1 MRRVPV
7 PESES
12 PAARFAEAC
21 AAERLDFQWDPVAER
36 AVFYP
41 RLVSPFSGTTELEW
55 RTSAGLG
62 TVYSTSI
69 VHARGRDGVPRNVAL
84 VDLDEGFRML
94 TRVESADVRIGM
106 RVQVAFNEGTPVF
119 LPCGDGA

>member
-1 MRRVPV
+1 V
-7 PESES
+7 EA
-12 PAARFAEAC
+12 PATRFAEAC
-21 AAERLDFQWDPVAER
+21 AAERLDFQWDPLAER

-62 TVYSTSI
+62 VVYATTTV
-69 VHARGRDGVPRNVAL
+69 HHREEPPRNVAL
-84 VDLDEGFRML
+84 IDLDEGFRML
-94 TRVESADVRIGM
+94 SRVEATGVRIGM

-119 LPCGDGA
+119 LPA